1 MIKKFL
7 LGSVIA
13 LFILSLL
20 PLSASAC
27 SSELK
32 AGSLIKASNNSV
44 YYFGAD
50 GKRYVFPNEKT
61 YKTWFISFNLVL
73 SVSNDLLGEIPIGGN
88 VTYKPGVKL
97 VKITTD
103 PKVYYVDKE
112 GTLRH
117 VSSEGLAKELWGNTW
132 YTLVDDVPDPFFI
145 NYKIGLPLEDP
156 LLPTVTAAYSI
167 NQDKTLSTEA
177 DPTADQLSAIKL
189 SGSYDSSL
197 GKVLLNWSVTGMSAP
212 NGYKVVQSTSPSPVY
227 PGNEYHYL
235 SDPATRSDKWV
246 DLSAGNHYFR
256 VCEYTGGAC
265 GIYSNEI
272 IVNVSKG
279 TTTDNSSGSITLTA
293 SWSAEKNK
301 VILQWKPTDL
311 YSAKGFKVVKSTA
324 ANPVYPGNDYHYLSD
339 PATRSDYW
347 TGLTAGTYHFR
358 VCEYLGGSCG
368 KYSNDVSV
376 TVPGTTTDNSN
387 GSITLSGYYE
397 ASLGKVLLN
406 WSMADMYSDLGFKVV
421 YSETANPV
429 YPGNEYHYL
438 SDPATRS
445 DKWVGLEPG
454 TYHFRVCEYL
464 GGSCG
469 IYSNDLTLTVQ

>member
-1 MIKKFL
+1 MVKKLL
-7 LGSVIA
+7 LGSVIIIFV
-13 LFILSLL
+13 LGLL
-20 PLSASAC
+20 PMSASAC

-50 GKRYVFPNEKT
+50 SKRYVFPNEKT
-61 YKTWFISFNLVL
+61 YKTWFINFNTII
-73 SVSNDLLGEIPIGGN
+73 SVSSDLLGEIPIGGN

-117 VSSEGLAKELWGNTW
+117 VSSEALAKELWGNTW
-132 YTLVDDVPDPFFI
+132 YTLIDDIPDPFFI
-145 NYKIGLPLEDP
+145 NYKIGVPLEDP
-156 LLPTVTAAYSI
+156 TLPTVTATYSI
-167 NQDKTLSTEA
+167 NQDKILSDQA

-212 NGYKVVQSTSPSPVY
+212 SGYKVVQSTSPNPVY
-227 PGNEYHYL
+227 PGNDYHYL
-235 SDPATRSDKWV
+235 SDPTTRSDKWAG
-246 DLSAGNHYFR
+246 LTPGNHYFR
-256 VCEYTGGAC
+256 VCEYLDGKC

-272 IVNVSKG
+272 IVNVSTG
-279 TTTDNSSGSITLTA
+279 TTTDDSNGSITLTA

-301 VILQWKPTDL
+301 VILQWKPIDL

-376 TVPGTTTDNSN
+376 TVPGTATDNSN
-387 GSITLSGYYE
+387 GSITLSGNYE

-406 WSMADMYSDLGFKVV
+406 WSVANMYSDKGFKIV
-421 YSETANPV
+421 YSATANPV

-438 SDPATRS
+438 SDPNVRS
-445 DKWVGLEPG
+445 DKWVGLEAG

-469 IYSNDLTLTVQ
+469 IYSNDINVTVQ